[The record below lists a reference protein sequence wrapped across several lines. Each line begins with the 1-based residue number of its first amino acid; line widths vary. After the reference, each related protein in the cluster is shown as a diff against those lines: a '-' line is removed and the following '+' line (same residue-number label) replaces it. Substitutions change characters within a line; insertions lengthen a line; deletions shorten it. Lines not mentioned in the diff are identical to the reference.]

1 MTTTTRLLAF
11 VALFLGSVEAFAP
24 AVSSG
29 ALRISRGDNSGST
42 SCARNTCHQSLSS
55 RLYLFEKMFEE
66 EGALGK
72 GITVGKVQVALDCLN
87 RGPDSIFALLE
98 KSANNGGSDPWE
110 LAQLTNSVCLS
121 LLRKSDEWVGAC
133 SDSKWFKW
141 DDAGKAESLYN
152 DWANRE
158 AAKFEK
164 EYVPTSGGG
173 ADSDTVPGGPTT
185 VVVSIILEIQGDTTK
200 FEGAGFSIAGT
211 KEVLSSI
218 ASDVNVEGGECLNA
232 VEVFWTPSDKDE
244 VLTKQDLIIDFPE
257 LIDL

>member
-1 MTTTTRLLAF
+1 
-11 VALFLGSVEAFAP
+11 
-24 AVSSG
+24 
-29 ALRISRGDNSGST
+29 
-42 SCARNTCHQSLSS
+42 
-55 RLYLFEKMFEE
+55 MFEE

-72 GITVGKVQVALDCLN
+72 GITVGKVQIALDCIN

-98 KSANNGGSDPWE
+98 RSANNGGSEPWE
-110 LAQLTNSVCLS
+110 LAQLSNSVCLA
-121 LLRKSDEWVGAC
+121 LMRKSDEWVGAC

-164 EYVPTSGGG
+164 EYVPSSGSG
-173 ADSDTVPGGPTT
+173 ADSDAVPGGPTT

-244 VLTKQDLIIDFPE
+244 VLTKQDLIMDFPE

>member
-1 MTTTTRLLAF
+1 
-11 VALFLGSVEAFAP
+11 
-24 AVSSG
+24 
-29 ALRISRGDNSGST
+29 
-42 SCARNTCHQSLSS
+42 
-55 RLYLFEKMFEE
+55 MFEE

-72 GITVGKVQVALDCLN
+72 GITVGKVQVALDCIN

-98 KSANNGGSDPWE
+98 KSANNGGSEPWE
-110 LAQLTNSVCLS
+110 LAQLTNSVCLA
-121 LLRKSDEWVGAC
+121 LMRKSDEWVGAC

-164 EYVPTSGGG
+164 EYVPTGGSG
-173 ADSDTVPGGPTT
+173 DSDVLPGGPTT
-185 VVVSIILEIQGDTTK
+185 VVVSVILEIQGDTTK

-218 ASDVNVEGGECLNA
+218 ASDVNVEGGDCLNA

-244 VLTKQDLIIDFPE
+244 VLTKQDLIMDFPE

>member
-1 MTTTTRLLAF
+1 
-11 VALFLGSVEAFAP
+11 
-24 AVSSG
+24 
-29 ALRISRGDNSGST
+29 
-42 SCARNTCHQSLSS
+42 
-55 RLYLFEKMFEE
+55 MFEE

-72 GITVGKVQVALDCLN
+72 GITVGKVQVALDCIN

-98 KSANNGGSDPWE
+98 KSANNGGSEPWE
-110 LAQLTNSVCLS
+110 LARLTNSVCLA
-121 LLRKSDEWVGAC
+121 LMRKSDEWVGAC

-164 EYVPTSGGG
+164 EYVPSGSGG
-173 ADSDTVPGGPTT
+173 DSEEAVPGGPTT

-244 VLTKQDLIIDFPE
+244 VLTKQDLIMDFPE